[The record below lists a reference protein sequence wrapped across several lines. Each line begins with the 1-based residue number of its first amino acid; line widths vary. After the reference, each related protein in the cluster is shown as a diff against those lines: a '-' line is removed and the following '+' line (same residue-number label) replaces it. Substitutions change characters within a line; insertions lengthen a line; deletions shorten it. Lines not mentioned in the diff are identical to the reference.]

1 MTRILLILVLAAG
14 LSACAGL
21 PGVPATPESRDV
33 PSTPDAGDGAA
44 ASPTAAL
51 LEQGRQQSAAGD
63 YGRAA
68 ASVERALRIEPGNP
82 YLWLELAR
90 IHRAAG
96 NPAQAEAN
104 ARKALSLAGPDRA
117 AEQAARQ
124 FLDGSATR

>member
-1 MTRILLILVLAAG
+1 MIRILLILALAAG
-14 LSACAGL
+14 ISACAQL
-21 PGVPATPESRDV
+21 PAVPSTPETRDA
-33 PSTPDAGDGAA
+33 PSTPDAGDGAT

-63 YGRAA
+63 YARAA

-82 YLWLELAR
+82 YLWLELAN

-96 NPAQAEAN
+96 NAAQAEAS

-124 FLDGSATR
+124 FLQKIEGQ